1 MKRSKL
7 NAVFLATSSA
17 LMAFSA
23 NASDNPGAH
32 QHGHADLQVA
42 LDGNQ
47 IDLIFTSPAYN
58 LLGFEHR
65 ARTEDQK
72 ALVREATAWLERTPL
87 INTPD
92 ANCTVTSV
100 EVYHEAGGNS
110 DDHHDHNHDSHGHDH
125 HDHHG
130 HDDHEAEHEHEHE
143 HSEGYTHSDFEVTQ
157 VLNCTGLASVDTLLT
172 PLTERFPEIEHLE
185 VEWVWSG
192 GQGSTRLEQ
201 TDRSFNLKGQ

>member
-17 LMAFSA
+17 LMALSA

-32 QHGHADLQVA
+32 QHGHAELQVA
-42 LDGNQ
+42 LDGNL

-65 ARTEDQK
+65 ARTDDQK
-72 ALVREATAWLERTPL
+72 ALVKETEEWLERTPL

-92 ANCTVTSV
+92 ASCKVASA
-100 EVYHEAGGNS
+100 EVYHEAGDGS
-110 DDHHDHNHDSHGHDH
+110 GDHHDHGHDSNGHDH
-125 HDHHG
+125 H
-130 HDDHEAEHEHEHE
+130 EHNEHE
-143 HSEGYTHSDFEVTQ
+143 HSEGYGHSDFEVTQ
-157 VLNCTGLASVDTLLT
+157 VLNCTGLASAEALLI
-172 PLTERFPEIEHLE
+172 PLTERFPEIEDLG
-185 VEWVWSG
+185 VQWVWSG

-201 TDRSFNLKGQ
+201 PESSFSLKGQ

>member
-32 QHGHADLQVA
+32 QHGHAELQVA
-42 LDGNQ
+42 VDGNQ

-65 ARTEDQK
+65 ARTDDQK
-72 ALVREATAWLERTPL
+72 ALVKETEEWLERTPL

-92 ANCTVTSV
+92 ANCKVASA
-100 EVYHEAGGNS
+100 EVYHEAGDGS
-110 DDHHDHNHDSHGHDH
+110 GDHHDHGHDSNGHDH
-125 HDHHG
+125 H
-130 HDDHEAEHEHEHE
+130 EHNEHE
-143 HSEGYTHSDFEVTQ
+143 HSEGYGHSDFEVTQ
-157 VLNCTGLASVDTLLT
+157 VLNCTGLASAEALLI
-172 PLTERFPEIEHLE
+172 PLTERFPEIEDLG
-185 VEWVWSG
+185 VQWVWSG

-201 TDRSFNLKGQ
+201 PESSFSLKGQ

>member
-7 NAVFLATSSA
+7 NAVFLATSIA

-32 QHGHADLQVA
+32 QHGHAELQVA
-42 LDGNQ
+42 VDGNQ

-65 ARTEDQK
+65 ARTDDQK
-72 ALVREATAWLERTPL
+72 ALVKETEEWLERTPL

-92 ANCTVTSV
+92 ASCKVASA
-100 EVYHEAGGNS
+100 EVYHEDGDGS
-110 DDHHDHNHDSHGHDH
+110 GDHHEHN
-125 HDHHG
+125 
-130 HDDHEAEHEHEHE
+130 EHE
-143 HSEGYTHSDFEVTQ
+143 HSEGYGHSDFEVTQ
-157 VLNCTGLASVDTLLT
+157 VLNCTGLASAEALLI
-172 PLTERFPEIEHLE
+172 PLTERFPEIEDLG
-185 VEWVWSG
+185 VQWVWSG

-201 TDRSFNLKGQ
+201 PESSFSLKGQ

>member
-17 LMAFSA
+17 LMALSA

-32 QHGHADLQVA
+32 QHGHAELQVA
-42 LDGNQ
+42 VDGNQ

-65 ARTEDQK
+65 ARTDDQK
-72 ALVREATAWLERTPL
+72 ALVKETEEWLEHTPL

-92 ANCTVTSV
+92 ASCKVASA
-100 EVYHEAGGNS
+100 EVYHEAGDGS
-110 DDHHDHNHDSHGHDH
+110 GDHHDHGHGSNGHDH
-125 HDHHG
+125 H
-130 HDDHEAEHEHEHE
+130 EHNEHE
-143 HSEGYTHSDFEVTQ
+143 HSEGYGHSDFEVTQ
-157 VLNCTGLASVDTLLT
+157 VLNCTGLASAEALLI
-172 PLTERFPEIEHLE
+172 PLTERFPEIEDLG
-185 VEWVWSG
+185 VQWVWSG

-201 TDRSFNLKGQ
+201 PERSFSLKGQ

>member
-7 NAVFLATSSA
+7 NAIFLATSSA
-17 LMAFSA
+17 LMALSA

-32 QHGHADLQVA
+32 QHGHAELQVA

-65 ARTEDQK
+65 ARTDDQK
-72 ALVREATAWLERTPL
+72 ALVKETEEWLEHTPL

-92 ANCTVTSV
+92 ASCKVASA
-100 EVYHEAGGNS
+100 EVYHEAGDGS
-110 DDHHDHNHDSHGHDH
+110 GDHHEHN
-125 HDHHG
+125 
-130 HDDHEAEHEHEHE
+130 EHE
-143 HSEGYTHSDFEVTQ
+143 HSEGYGHSDFEVTQ
-157 VLNCTGLASVDTLLT
+157 VLNCTGLASAEALLI
-172 PLTERFPEIEHLE
+172 PLTERFPEIEDLG
-185 VEWVWSG
+185 VQWVWSG

-201 TDRSFNLKGQ
+201 PERSFSLKGQ

>member
-17 LMAFSA
+17 LMALSA

-32 QHGHADLQVA
+32 QHGHAELQVA
-42 LDGNQ
+42 VDGNQ

-65 ARTEDQK
+65 ARTDDQK
-72 ALVREATAWLERTPL
+72 ALVKETEEWLEHTPL

-92 ANCTVTSV
+92 ASCKVASA
-100 EVYHEAGGNS
+100 EVYHEAGDGS
-110 DDHHDHNHDSHGHDH
+110 GDHHDHGHGSNGHDH
-125 HDHHG
+125 H
-130 HDDHEAEHEHEHE
+130 EHNEHE
-143 HSEGYTHSDFEVTQ
+143 HSEGYGHSDFEVTQ
-157 VLNCTGLASVDTLLT
+157 VLNCTGLASAEALLI
-172 PLTERFPEIEHLE
+172 PLTERFPEIEDLG
-185 VEWVWSG
+185 VQWVWSG

-201 TDRSFNLKGQ
+201 PESSFSLKGQ

>member
-17 LMAFSA
+17 LMALSA

-32 QHGHADLQVA
+32 QHGHAELQVA

-65 ARTEDQK
+65 ARTDDQK
-72 ALVREATAWLERTPL
+72 ALVKETEEWLEHTPL

-92 ANCTVTSV
+92 ASCEVASAD
-100 EVYHEAGGNS
+100 VYHEAGYGS
-110 DDHHDHNHDSHGHDH
+110 DDHHDHGHGHGSNGHDH
-125 HDHHG
+125 HAHDHQG
-130 HDDHEAEHEHEHE
+130 HNEHE
-143 HSEGYTHSDFEVTQ
+143 HSEGYGHSDFEVTQ
-157 VLNCTGLASVDTLLT
+157 VLNCTGLASAEALLT
-172 PLTERFPEIEHLE
+172 PLTERFPEIEDLG
-185 VEWVWSG
+185 VQWVWSG
-192 GQGSTRLEQ
+192 GQGSARLEHQ
-201 TDRSFNLKGQ
+201 ERSFSLTGQ

>member
-17 LMAFSA
+17 LMALSA

-32 QHGHADLQVA
+32 QHGHAELQVA

-65 ARTEDQK
+65 ARTDDQK
-72 ALVREATAWLERTPL
+72 ALVKETEEWLEHTPL

-92 ANCTVTSV
+92 ASCKVASA
-100 EVYHEAGGNS
+100 EVYHEAGDGS
-110 DDHHDHNHDSHGHDH
+110 GDHHDHGHGSNGHDH
-125 HDHHG
+125 H
-130 HDDHEAEHEHEHE
+130 EHNEHE
-143 HSEGYTHSDFEVTQ
+143 HSEGYGHSDFEVTQ
-157 VLNCTGLASVDTLLT
+157 VLNCTGLASAEALLI
-172 PLTERFPEIEHLE
+172 PLTERFPEIEDLG
-185 VEWVWSG
+185 VQWVWSG

-201 TDRSFNLKGQ
+201 PERSFSLKGQ

>member
-32 QHGHADLQVA
+32 QHGHAELQVA

-65 ARTEDQK
+65 ARTDDQK
-72 ALVREATAWLERTPL
+72 ALVKETEEWLESTPL

-92 ANCTVTSV
+92 ASCKVASA
-100 EVYHEAGGNS
+100 EVYHEAGDGS
-110 DDHHDHNHDSHGHDH
+110 GDHHDHGHDSNGHDH
-125 HDHHG
+125 H
-130 HDDHEAEHEHEHE
+130 EHNEHE
-143 HSEGYTHSDFEVTQ
+143 HSEGYGHSDFEVTQ
-157 VLNCTGLASVDTLLT
+157 VLNCTGLASAEALLI
-172 PLTERFPEIEHLE
+172 PLTERFPEIEDLG
-185 VEWVWSG
+185 VQWVWSG

-201 TDRSFNLKGQ
+201 PESSFSLKGQ